1 MIAQTGMPWGDWQFW
16 AATGLVVLVVGLVAW
31 RSISGS
37 RRGRRHRV
45 EITVDREG
53 LADRD

>member
-53 LADRD
+53 LSDRD